1 MQLQRALIQL
11 SEQEGCPYTLDKLTK
26 AAASQ
31 QDEAP
36 EIEKVKQWLP
46 IQLASLVTTV
56 EPVEPVEPD
65 ESEPSQPAQKVA
77 AKTRKKKTAG

>member
-1 MQLQRALIQL
+1 MQLQRALVQL
-11 SEQEGCPYTLDKLTK
+11 SEQEGCPYTLDQLTK

-46 IQLASLVTTV
+46 IQLASLVATV
-56 EPVEPVEPD
+56 EPIEPVEPD
-65 ESEPSQPAQKVA
+65 EPDPIQPTQKA
-77 AKTRKKKTAG
+77 ATKTRKKKTAG

>member
-1 MQLQRALIQL
+1 MQLQKALIQL
-11 SEQEGCPYTLDKLTK
+11 AEQKGCPYTLDQLTK

-56 EPVEPVEPD
+56 ETVEPD
-65 ESEPSQPAQKVA
+65 ESEPIQPAQKVA
-77 AKTRKKKTAG
+77 AKTRRKKTS